1 MNDVT
6 VIATQ
11 KLDDK
16 DKQVGIF
23 FDRNRLRGEHEVRPY
38 APPNVGANL
47 VFAPVPKS
55 CGSTARGILLSVV
68 FLFFVHA
75 FHATIS
81 IRCWFAIAIDL
92 VRLFR

>member
-55 CGSTARGILLSVV
+55 CGSTALYTSRGSGFNFSEGLKIPCKQCLRE
-68 FLFFVHA
+68 
-75 FHATIS
+75 I
-81 IRCWFAIAIDL
+81 
-92 VRLFR
+92 